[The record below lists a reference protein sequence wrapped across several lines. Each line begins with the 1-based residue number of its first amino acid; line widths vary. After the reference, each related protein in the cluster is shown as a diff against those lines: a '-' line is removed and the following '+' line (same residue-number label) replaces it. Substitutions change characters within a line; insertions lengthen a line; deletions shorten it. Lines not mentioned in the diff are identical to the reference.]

1 MCTDR
6 GATGKEKTIN
16 NVDAFHDVDGAD
28 SGEFS
33 EPALAIIQAAGSGGG
48 VAKVVAGGVVL
59 SPTLLRFVVFSCAD
73 FDHLHVPVL
82 IYLPSQGEIDGLFE
96 KRKEMELAY
105 MESKQKRQ
113 EQYQAEIEALLTRDG
128 EEHTKLKIK
137 LETDIQV
144 QL

>member
-1 MCTDR
+1 M
-6 GATGKEKTIN
+6 
-16 NVDAFHDVDGAD
+16 
-28 SGEFS
+28 
-33 EPALAIIQAAGSGGG
+33 
-48 VAKVVAGGVVL
+48 
-59 SPTLLRFVVFSCAD
+59 
-73 FDHLHVPVL
+73 
-82 IYLPSQGEIDGLFE
+82 FE

-144 QL
+144 CRCPPGRVGVRPAFCRLLLW

>member
-1 MCTDR
+1 MLGSTVSVC
-6 GATGKEKTIN
+6 AP
-16 NVDAFHDVDGAD
+16 V
-28 SGEFS
+28 
-33 EPALAIIQAAGSGGG
+33 AGSF
-48 VAKVVAGGVVL
+48 L
-59 SPTLLRFVVFSCAD
+59 
-73 FDHLHVPVL
+73 
-82 IYLPSQGEIDGLFE
+82 SQGEIDGLFE

-144 QL
+144 EQCSGV

>member
-1 MCTDR
+1 MSR
-6 GATGKEKTIN
+6 IRVGGN
-16 NVDAFHDVDGAD
+16 YVRLLQVLQG
-28 SGEFS
+28 
-33 EPALAIIQAAGSGGG
+33 LAARCAPTPVPQFFTYRCRRLMGWFLGG
-48 VAKVVAGGVVL
+48 
-59 SPTLLRFVVFSCAD
+59 
-73 FDHLHVPVL
+73 
-82 IYLPSQGEIDGLFE
+82 QGEIDGLFE

-144 QL
+144 